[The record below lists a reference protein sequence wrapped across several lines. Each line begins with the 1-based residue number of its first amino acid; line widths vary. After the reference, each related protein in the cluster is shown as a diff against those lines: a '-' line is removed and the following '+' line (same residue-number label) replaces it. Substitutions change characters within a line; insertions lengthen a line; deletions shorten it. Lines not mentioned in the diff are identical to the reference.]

1 MNQFL
6 VGIAAAI
13 LRIEWSFEDL
23 EEPGTREVLFL
34 DINLFFLLTD

>member
-6 VGIAAAI
+6 VGITAPI
-13 LRIEWSFEDL
+13 LRIERSFEDL